1 MGNGM
6 NKVLPGLYIGNIRDS
21 KDQEQLKANEITHI
35 ISIHDNAKQLYQDKK
50 YLCIQ
55 ASDSPDQNISQYF
68 PQCNEFIHRARTN
81 GGSVLI
87 HCLAGVS
94 RSATVAA
101 AYIMSSTTLNARDAV
116 KVIRTVRA
124 IANPNFGFEKQLKNF
139 ERCRLGEERRR
150 LRKKYP
156 ESDYDEDDKECHRLL
171 GEFCSSFHDI
181 GSKPSTTTSH
191 Q

>member
-21 KDQEQLKANEITHI
+21 KDQEQLQANEITHI

-81 GGSVLI
+81 GGNVLI

-101 AYIMSSTTLNARDAV
+101 AYIMSSTSLNARDAV
-116 KVIRTVRA
+116 KVVRTVRTV
-124 IANPNFGFEKQLKNF
+124 ANPNFGFERQLKNF

-156 ESDYDEDDKECHRLL
+156 DCDYDNDDKECLRLL
-171 GEFCSSFHDI
+171 GIFHSSFNDT
-181 GSKPSTTTSH
+181 KPKSATTKSP
-191 Q
+191 